1 MGPRELTQK
10 SIENCLLL
18 MHHRGPDH
26 SAFRRFTNS
35 TGNKVYLL
43 HSRLSII
50 DLEAR
55 SNQPFEIEKHWLTF
69 NGELYNYRELR
80 AQLEKQGLTFQ
91 TSSDTEVLL
100 KALISRGLLALDE
113 FEGMWA
119 FAFYDEDSGSLM
131 LSRDRFGEKPLYI
144 YRAPSNGGVYFGSE
158 IKFIHSLLGQRL
170 EVNIEHLC
178 RYLINGYKALYKKP
192 QYFFRGLEEVPSGNC
207 ITFDADGRETLI
219 CYWRPQLK
227 QQEGM
232 ARADAVAGVRERLF
246 RSVELRLRA
255 DVPLAFCM
263 SGGVDSNTLISIAK
277 RVWGYDVHG
286 FTVVNSDARYKENEM
301 VAVAVRELGIKH
313 TSLPLETAE
322 FLPRLRKLV
331 ISHDGPL
338 CTISYYIHWLLMG
351 RIAENGYK
359 ISISGTG
366 ADELFS
372 GYYDHHLAYLREIA
386 CDPQLYQGSLSAWKK
401 KILPLVRN
409 PHLRNPDLF
418 LREPAF
424 RAHIFLDAA
433 IFSSYLFNGWYEPFV
448 EEWYVDDL
456 LRNRM
461 LNELF
466 HEVVPPIL
474 HEDDLNAMFY
484 SIENRSP
491 FLDRSLMEFA
501 FSIPTRELIKDG
513 LAKSILREAMSGL
526 VPQKILANHRKVGF
540 NAPIFSLLDV
550 QNPQCRAEILADS
563 PIYEIVK
570 REKIEALLN
579 QENLANSQSKF
590 LFYFLNSKIFL
601 EEFG

>member
-448 EEWYVDDL
+448 EEWYVDV